1 MCLPGFAEANH
12 PAAEAEWDSIAGL
25 SATIPL
31 EARLFVSGMDLA
43 PKCAMTNPKKE
54 ASATEEP
61 ESRDGFEAVSQ
72 LGTEARGLASE
83 VASSAQELV
92 RTEVEKRTAQGAEE
106 LSEVAQALRQSGR
119 ALKGN
124 RAAPYVQKAADGIE
138 HVADYVRQ
146 AKPRDV
152 LETVTTFAKRDPVL
166 FLSGAFAVGLL
177 GSRFMK
183 SGANPDYGSSDG
195 RATVSK

>member
-1 MCLPGFAEANH
+1 
-12 PAAEAEWDSIAGL
+12 
-25 SATIPL
+25 
-31 EARLFVSGMDLA
+31 
-43 PKCAMTNPKKE
+43 MTNPNKAMPTGE
-54 ASATEEP
+54 EHGSSNRFEPAT
-61 ESRDGFEAVSQ
+61 D
-72 LGTEARGLASE
+72 LKTEARGLASE
-83 VASSAQELV
+83 VTNSAQDLV
-92 RTEVEKRTAQGAEE
+92 RAEVEKRTGQGAEE
-106 LSEVAQALRQSGR
+106 LSEIARALRQSGQ
-119 ALKGN
+119 ALKGS

-183 SGANPDYGSSDG
+183 SGTPPDSGSVHERSG
-195 RATVSK
+195 ERSMEAL

>member
-1 MCLPGFAEANH
+1 MISPQARTFVGGMVL
-12 PAAEAEWDSIAGL
+12 AAT
-25 SATIPL
+25 TI
-31 EARLFVSGMDLA
+31 MI
-43 PKCAMTNPKKE
+43 NPKKE
-54 ASATEEP
+54 TSAGVEPGSSHGLEVASHLT
-61 ESRDGFEAVSQ
+61 
-72 LGTEARGLASE
+72 TEARGLASE

-92 RTEVEKRTAQGAEE
+92 RAEVEKQTVQGAEE
-106 LSEVAQALRQSGR
+106 LSEVARALRQSGD

-124 RAAPYVQKAADGIE
+124 RAAPYVRKAADGIE

-166 FLSGAFAVGLL
+166 FLSGAFAVGLF

-183 SGANPDYGSSDG
+183 SGANPNHGSSDG
-195 RATVSK
+195 RSTVGK

>member
-1 MCLPGFAEANH
+1 MI
-12 PAAEAEWDSIAGL
+12 PAQNRPFPRG
-25 SATIPL
+25 T
-31 EARLFVSGMDLA
+31 VLA
-43 PKCAMTNPKKE
+43 PKHIMNNAKKE
-54 ASATEEP
+54 TSASEEP
-61 ESRDGFEAVSQ
+61 GSNGKFEAASH
-72 LGTEARGLASE
+72 LASEARGLASE
-83 VASSAQELV
+83 VTGSAQELV
-92 RTEVEKRTAQGAEE
+92 RAELEKRTVQGAEE
-106 LSEVAQALRQSGR
+106 LSEVARALRQSGQ

-152 LETVTTFAKRDPVL
+152 LETVSTFAKRDPVL

-183 SGANPDYGSSDG
+183 SGANYASIDE